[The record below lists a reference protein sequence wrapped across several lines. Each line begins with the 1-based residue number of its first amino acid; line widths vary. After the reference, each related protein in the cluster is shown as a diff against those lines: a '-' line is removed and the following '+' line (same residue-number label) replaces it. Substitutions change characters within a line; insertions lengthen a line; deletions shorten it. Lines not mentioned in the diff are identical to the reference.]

1 MNLTL
6 ITANEGIPSETDAV
20 VVAESA
26 KPWLAAAGYVK
37 VSEANTA
44 QVHELLRKSAPINVP
59 NLGDAA

>member
-1 MNLTL
+1 MSLTL
-6 ITANEGIPSETDAV
+6 ITASVGIPSERDEV

-26 KPWLAAAGYVK
+26 KEWLAAAGYVK

-44 QVHELLRKSAPINVP
+44 QVHALIRLSKPCDVP